1 MAGHGRT
8 SRQYET
14 DTGPCPEAMRTGTV
28 VRVEHMAAGV
38 VTAFEEGLADRPE
51 RW

>member
-1 MAGHGRT
+1 MARADEQAVRDGH
-8 SRQYET
+8 
-14 DTGPCPEAMRTGTV
+14 GPCPEAMRTGTV